1 MNDLIFSG
9 IDPTE
14 LSEVL
19 AAGEDCNG
27 VAIQPFI
34 DEEGGWPMRCCLAD
48 SQPGEEVAIIAW
60 SPYAWN
66 GPYRETGPIVV
77 HTAGCAG
84 TWQQP
89 SLPGEFD
96 RRRMTLRPY
105 DADHRILYD
114 LVVAVPEG
122 GSLTALTANLL
133 ERPEVAEVYGRNIS
147 GGCFA
152 FVARQHDHAV

>member
-1 MNDLIFSG
+1 MNDLLFSG
-9 IDPTE
+9 INPAQLRD
-14 LSEVL
+14 VL
-19 AAGEDCNG
+19 AAGIDCDGNP
-27 VAIQPFI
+27 IEPFV
-34 DEEGGWPMRCCLAD
+34 DAEGGWPMRCCLAD
-48 SQPGEEVAIIAW
+48 SQAGDEVAIIAW
-60 SPYAWN
+60 SPYDWQ

-77 HTAGCAG
+77 HTAGCPG

-89 SLPGEFD
+89 TLPAEFD

-122 GSLTALTANLL
+122 GSLTALSMALL

-152 FVARQHDHAV
+152 FVARRPD